1 VPHPRPLHPR
11 SPRDRDGIIITITE
25 TTRRPSG
32 MKSVAVRIAPSA
44 FALTLLA
51 TASCHHRVV
60 AHDAARV
67 APLPEVIQL
76 ANEVAAHGHAFDHV
90 RALTDAAGPRLA
102 GSRGEAAA
110 VEWALRTMR
119 SLGLVNVHDEPAMA
133 THWTRGVESGAIL
146 AATERPVVLAALGG
160 SVATPPE
167 GIEADV
173 VFAPSIEALDALP
186 RERVEGRI
194 VFVSSVMRRARDG
207 SGYGEAVR
215 VRGQAAV
222 HAARLGAR
230 AVIIRSIGT
239 DHDRFAHTGAFRY
252 DPAVPQIPAAALSV
266 PDAELLERLV
276 AAGPVRFRLV
286 LGGESHP
293 DGPASNVV
301 GEVLGTDR
309 VGEIVLLGAHLD
321 SWDLGQGALDDGA
334 GCAIVL
340 EAARAIASARE
351 RPRRTVRVVLFAN
364 EENGIGGARA
374 YAAAH
379 ENELAHHVAAIEAD
393 LGDGHVFEWR
403 APHAVA
409 TSRAA
414 QWLGDTLAAMGVVRG
429 EHDAHGG
436 ADIGPLQSGGVPLLD
451 LRQDATHYFDI
462 HHTANDT
469 LAQVRPEELARAASV
484 FTAAAYALARMEPV
498 LGRVP
503 ASAGE
508 SR

>member
-1 VPHPRPLHPR
+1 MGGADTESKPKTSRRVRYGLT
-11 SPRDRDGIIITITE
+11 TI
-25 TTRRPSG
+25 
-32 MKSVAVRIAPSA
+32 
-44 FALTLLA
+44 ALTLA
-51 TASCHHRVV
+51 ACRHHAAPPR
-60 AHDAARV
+60 DAARTS
-67 APLPEVIQL
+67 PFPEVAHL

-102 GSRGEAAA
+102 GSPGEAAA
-110 VEWALRTMR
+110 VAWAQRTMTA
-119 SLGLVNVHDEPAMA
+119 LGLVNVHLEPATA
-133 THWTRGVESGAIL
+133 THWTRGTESGAIV
-146 AATERPVVLAALGG
+146 TETVRPVALAALGG

-173 VFAPSIEALDALP
+173 VFAPSIEALDAMP
-186 RERVEGRI
+186 RDRVEGRI
-194 VFVSSVMRRARDG
+194 AFVSRAMRRTQDG
-207 SGYGEAVR
+207 SGYGEAVT

-230 AVIIRSIGT
+230 AVLIRSIGT

-252 DPAVPQIPAAALSV
+252 DAAVPQIPAAALSV

-276 AAGPVRFRLV
+276 TAQPVRFRLV

-301 GEVLGTDR
+301 GEVPGSDR
-309 VGEIVLLGAHLD
+309 RDEVIVLGAHLD

-340 EAARAIASARE
+340 EAANAIAHALE

-374 YAAAH
+374 YATAH
-379 ENELAHHVAAIEAD
+379 AGELDHHVAAMEAD
-393 LGDGHVFEWR
+393 LGDGRVLEWR
-403 APHAVA
+403 APTAVA
-409 TSRAA
+409 SSRAA
-414 QWLGDTLAAMGVVRG
+414 QLLDDTLAPLGVPRG
-429 EHDAHGG
+429 QHDAHGG

-451 LRQDATHYFDI
+451 LRQDASHYFDV

-469 LAQVRPEELARAASV
+469 LAQVRPDELARAASV

-503 ASAGE
+503 PPPPGTH
-508 SR
+508 